1 MGDLQRLISVSAG
14 YVTNRLNFYWFGG
27 RREPGTGNP
36 GTWNWDDGTDFT
48 FTYVSRGKGNRV
60 IHKLHHGT
68 ASLVTLG
75 R

>member
-1 MGDLQRLISVSAG
+1 MINFKQLISVSPG

-48 FTYVSRGKGNRV
+48 FTYVTMT
-60 IHKLHHGT
+60 GT
-68 ASLVTLG
+68 G
-75 R
+75 MRY